1 MTINK
6 KQKLR
11 LTERLNNEPGEIENL
26 KNFRIQ
32 LNSSTLQVQQQ
43 PMKKNSLKGNKMVF
57 SKREQKLI
65 LFSSYS
71 KDNFF
76 FYLCKYNL
84 ER

>member
-6 KQKLR
+6 KQKFR
-11 LTERLNNEPGEIENL
+11 LTERLNNQPGEIEKL
-26 KNFRIQ
+26 KDFRIQ
-32 LNSSTLQVQQQ
+32 LNSSSLQVQEQ

-71 KDNFF
+71 KENFF
-76 FYLCKYNL
+76 F
-84 ER
+84 

>member
-6 KQKLR
+6 KQKFR
-11 LTERLNNEPGEIENL
+11 LTERLNNQPGEIEKL
-26 KNFRIQ
+26 KDFRIQ
-32 LNSSTLQVQQQ
+32 LNSSTLQVQEQ

-71 KDNFF
+71 KENFF
-76 FYLCKYNL
+76 F
-84 ER
+84 

>member
-6 KQKLR
+6 KQKFR
-11 LTERLNNEPGEIENL
+11 LTERLNNQPGEIENL
-26 KNFRIQ
+26 KDFRIQ
-32 LNSSTLQVQQQ
+32 LNSSTWQVQEQ

-71 KDNFF
+71 KDHFF
-76 FYLCKYNL
+76 LTL
-84 ER
+84 